1 MRLVG
6 WSDASLNL
14 PKSVA
19 GSVIALVDEANE
31 DTFIL
36 LHWQSKT
43 IQMAG
48 YSSAAVEYVAAG
60 NLPEVLATLQE
71 TCEEIGL
78 LSKNAEIPIENIDS
92 QPVLQG
98 IRRGYAPYEPLFAK
112 LTKTCRLRISQL
124 NYLEENNLIKFQYVK
139 TNENLA
145 DGLTKILDGQKI
157 VEMHKMLRMQ

>member
-1 MRLVG
+1 
-6 WSDASLNL
+6 
-14 PKSVA
+14 
-19 GSVIALVDEANE
+19 
-31 DTFIL
+31 
-36 LHWQSKT
+36 
-43 IQMAG
+43 MAC

-71 TCEEIGL
+71 TCGEIGL
-78 LSKNAEIPIENIDS
+78 LKEDSEIPIENIDS

-145 DGLTKILDGQKI
+145 DGLTKMLDGQKI
-157 VEMHKMLRMQ
+157 IEMQKQLRMQ